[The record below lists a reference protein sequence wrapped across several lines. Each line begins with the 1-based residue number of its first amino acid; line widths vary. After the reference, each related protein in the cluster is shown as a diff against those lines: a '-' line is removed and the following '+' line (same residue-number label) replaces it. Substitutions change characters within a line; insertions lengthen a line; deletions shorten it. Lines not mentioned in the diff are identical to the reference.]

1 MIIRIMDI
9 DEAIKLV
16 GEYGRVQKAVF
27 WSMAI
32 PQLFLAWNHLLNV
45 FVGATPEF
53 VCIIDDSTS
62 VKGCSPDPLKSPCK
76 MYSYRASDFTSI
88 SSEVIFSIFFSYK
101 WFFKAVMSNKFAVGF
116 GLRLG
121 LQNRSGTVC
130 VHGRSAPGQLHRGVL
145 GRQQR
150 QKTDLHSRSFWNVL
164 LWSVGHYSQFIQP
177 VHFYQIFGRY
187 DCKLLVNVF

>member
-88 SSEVIFSIFFSYK
+88 SSEVIFSIFFLTSDFSRQS
-101 WFFKAVMSNKFAVGF
+101 WVTN
-116 GLRLG
+116 
-121 LQNRSGTVC
+121 LQWDLVC
-130 VHGRSAPGQLHRGVL
+130 DSAY
-145 GRQQR
+145 
-150 QKTDLHSRSFWNVL
+150 KTDLAQSVYMVGLLLGNFIGGYLADNNGRKPICTVGAFGMFFFGVLAITANSFNQ
-164 LWSVGHYSQFIQP
+164 YIFIR
-177 VHFYQIFGRY
+177 FLAGMI
-187 DCKLLVNVF
+187 VNCL